1 MAKRNGDTPLYQKIF
16 TSLKQQLLDGTYPEG
31 SQIPTE
37 KELMNLF
44 STSRITVSRAVRE
57 LENAG
62 YVRRLKAKGTF
73 VNSRSYW
80 DARKTQSPGGT
91 FPFISVIFPAP
102 VSKVSLNIEVL
113 YGVEVA
119 CREQGYGLS
128 VTSLDIDHEDAQPAF
143 DKEKDLINGVM
154 DSGAL
159 GAIILPYS
167 TMSSPE
173 MYNRM
178 LIRAFPFVLI
188 DRRVFGIEA
197 PFVSSDNTAG
207 FSTVVEHLIG
217 MGHRKIAFV
226 SGNTYE
232 TSSRSDRFTGYL
244 QAMNRHRLP
253 VNDSYIIHNM
263 VPFDYNMVFYDQTVS
278 GNDALRVSTTKT
290 LEHLMTLQEPP
301 TAIAATN
308 DYLALYMM
316 NIARSM
322 GIHIPQELSITGFD
336 NLPLCSLFTPR
347 LTTMAQQFSE
357 IGREAVTLLD
367 KAIHDPQ
374 MRPESVQLKTKLIPG
389 QTVQDLR

>member
-1 MAKRNGDTPLYQKIF
+1 MAKRNGDTPLYQKIL
-16 TSLKQQLLDGTYPEG
+16 TSLRQQMLDGTYPEG
-31 SQIPTE
+31 SRIPTE
-37 KELMNLF
+37 KELMDLF

-57 LENAG
+57 LETAG

-73 VNSRSYW
+73 VNPRSYW
-80 DARKTQSPGGT
+80 DSRKPQPHGGN
-91 FPFISVIFPAP
+91 FPFISVVFPAP

-113 YGVEVA
+113 YGVEIA
-119 CREQGYGLS
+119 CREHGYGLS
-128 VTSLDIDHEDAQPAF
+128 VTSLDINHEDPLPAG

-188 DRRVFGIEA
+188 DRRVFGIDV
-197 PFVSSDNTAG
+197 PFVSSDNIGG
-207 FSTVVEHLIG
+207 FSKVVEHLIE
-217 MGHRKIAFV
+217 MGHRRIAFV

-232 TSSRSDRFTGYL
+232 TSSRSDRFSGYL

-263 VPFDYNMVFYDQTVS
+263 VPFDYNMVFYDQTVA
-278 GNDALRVSTTKT
+278 GNDALRDSTTKT
-290 LEHLMTLQEPP
+290 LEHLMGLQEPP

-308 DYLALYMM
+308 DYLALYTM
-316 NIARSM
+316 NIARGM
-322 GIHIPQELSITGFD
+322 GIRIPQELSITGFD

-347 LTTMAQQFSE
+347 LTTVAQNFSG
-357 IGREAVTLLD
+357 IGKEAVALLD
-367 KAIHDPQ
+367 KAIHDPR
-374 MRPESVQLKTKLIPG
+374 MRPERVQLKTKLISG
-389 QTVQDLR
+389 QTVGDLR